1 MGKETFSLYKVMASG
16 LTDCY
21 AANRSAS
28 EIAEKAGFL
37 VASPGAGIGT
47 TQKIFIT
54 DSSNRVRWEWTFRKG
69 ITKRIQMVSHY

>member
-47 TQKIFIT
+47 TQKIF
-54 DSSNRVRWEWTFRKG
+54 
-69 ITKRIQMVSHY
+69 HH